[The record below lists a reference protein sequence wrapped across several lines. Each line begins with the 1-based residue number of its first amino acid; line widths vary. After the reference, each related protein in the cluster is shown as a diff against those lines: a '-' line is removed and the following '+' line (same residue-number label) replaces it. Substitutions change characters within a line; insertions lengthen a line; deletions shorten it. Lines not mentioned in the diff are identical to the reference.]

1 MYRQEIHTQSRPGCR
16 AGTGQFGQEKTLAR
30 LKYLTESSRSN
41 WVRLSGLCKGLRMA
55 DRAGS
60 ELPPKPADGL
70 APAVPPNLE
79 ARSTP
84 EITVPMLEVH
94 PPYESIHTWKSF
106 FIHIAT
112 IVIGLLIAV
121 TLEQTVEFFHHHHQR
136 YELGEALR
144 RNGEGNRQY
153 IKDDLVVA
161 QGTLDWALEQIAIVE
176 GAGATGNVTI
186 RRMPAGFIYA
196 PDDGVW
202 ISAKASGLTSLLPAA
217 AQNWYEDM
225 DDRERAIFDST
236 TGGTTLLNAAFSA
249 LDQAIGAHA
258 VETSAGDLDLS
269 ALTAAQRATIVDRTQ
284 AIVAQVRNVMRQLVS
299 YSNDNEY
306 ILQTPFDKLD
316 DVNDSKRFYEIASK
330 NRAAHP
336 GIRFIFS
343 PK

>member
-1 MYRQEIHTQSRPGCR
+1 
-16 AGTGQFGQEKTLAR
+16 
-30 LKYLTESSRSN
+30 
-41 WVRLSGLCKGLRMA
+41 MA

-60 ELPPKPADGL
+60 ELPPQPVDGL
-70 APAVPPNLE
+70 APAVPQNLE
-79 ARSTP
+79 TRSTR

-94 PPYESIHTWKSF
+94 APHESIHTWKSF

-136 YELGEALR
+136 HELGEALL

-153 IKDDLVVA
+153 IKDDLAVA
-161 QGTLDWALEQIAIVE
+161 QDMLDWALEQTAIVE
-176 GAGATGNVTI
+176 RAAATGNLTI

-196 PDDGVW
+196 PDAGVW

-225 DDRERAIFDST
+225 DARERAIFDST
-236 TGGTTLLNAAFSA
+236 TGGTTLLYAAFSDI
-249 LDQAIGAHA
+249 DQAIGGHA

-269 ALTAAQRATIVDRTQ
+269 ALTAAQRAPVIDRFQ
-284 AIVAQVRNVMRQLVS
+284 AVVAQVRSVMRQLVS

-306 ILQTPFDKLD
+306 ILQTPYEKLD
-316 DVNDSKRFYEIASK
+316 DPNEFKRFYEISRK

-336 GIRFIFS
+336 GIQFIFS